1 MEQTARLSR
10 ACWLSPDATVE
21 AFWLK
26 QLSGGK
32 RGELQGLR
40 REAVSWQTWDRACGL
55 AGLGD
60 EVTPHVLEHT
70 CITWLLQNRVPIW
83 EVAGFVGT
91 SEKVI
96 RDTYGHHSPDHLN
109 AARTGFSGRSLGRGK

>member
-1 MEQTARLSR
+1 VHAKLLSELESRTFQSVNPDSQQT
-10 ACWLSPDATVE
+10 
-21 AFWLK
+21 LK
-26 QLSGGK
+26 
-32 RGELQGLR
+32 
-40 REAVSWQTWDRACGL
+40 
-55 AGLGD
+55 
-60 EVTPHVLEHT
+60 HT

-109 AARTGFSGRSLGRGK
+109 AARTGFSGRSLGKGK